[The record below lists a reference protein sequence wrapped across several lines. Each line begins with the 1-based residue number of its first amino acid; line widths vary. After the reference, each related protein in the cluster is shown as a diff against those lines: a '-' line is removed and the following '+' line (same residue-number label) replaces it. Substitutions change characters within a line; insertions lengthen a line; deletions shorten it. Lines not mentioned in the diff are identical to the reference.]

1 LKDVTLQ
8 PCGFTPDMT
17 CLRVPSLPAASIG
30 LEDEQHR
37 PLVLRVEFVLQFGQ
51 YLDAPRQRFL
61 RPRLVLV
68 FELQRVAGVNVF
80 EPELA
85 AVLDAKR
92 PREFVGP
99 A

>member
-1 LKDVTLQ
+1 MKDVTLQ

-37 PLVLRVEFVLQFGQ
+37 PFVLRVEFVLQFGQ
-51 YLDAPRQRFL
+51 YLDAPR
-61 RPRLVLV
+61 
-68 FELQRVAGVNVF
+68 QRVAGVNVF